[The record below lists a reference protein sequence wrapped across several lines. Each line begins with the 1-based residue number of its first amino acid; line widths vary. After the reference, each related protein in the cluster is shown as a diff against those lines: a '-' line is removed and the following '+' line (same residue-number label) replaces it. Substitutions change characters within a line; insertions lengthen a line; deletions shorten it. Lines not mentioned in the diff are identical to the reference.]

1 MLAHYSH
8 FLADKIKHAAA
19 ALAEAEAAL
28 EHQPADEQRRAT
40 LEAARREHA
49 RVQAARE
56 SLAEFIN
63 SRFVL
68 Y

>member
-49 RVQAARE
+49 RVQAAQELLRQFVE
-56 SLAEFIN
+56 S
-63 SRFVL
+63 RYVL